1 MNMRILSIDVGIKHL
16 AFCLFNYESKEEYNI
31 EKWDVINL
39 CNDKINKCCG
49 QNSKKKPCTRRAR
62 YTKKNT
68 YYCKIHAK
76 NKDFKIPPQ
85 NLYKSSLLKYK
96 CSDLRK
102 IYTQCGLGET
112 QKMKKKDYLEK
123 ICKYVDDNYFDP
135 IINIKATDMNIITLG
150 RNMRESFNTLLK
162 DITLDHVIIEN
173 QIGPL
178 ANRMKTLQGMVMQ
191 HFIEL
196 SVPIIKEISA
206 SNKLKPFLSQGQKTT
221 YNERKKLGIKI
232 THKQLSTTPKIT
244 HWEPFF
250 QSHKKK
256 DDLADSFLQGFWYFN
271 YTDLTNK

>member
-1 MNMRILSIDVGIKHL
+1 MRILSIDVGIKHL
-16 AFCLFNYESKEEYNI
+16 AFCLFHYESKEEYKI

-39 CNDKINKCCG
+39 CNDKIHKCCG
-49 QNSKKKPCTRRAR
+49 QNANKKPCTRNAR

-76 NKDFKIPPQ
+76 NKEYKIPSKDI
-85 NLYKSSLLKYK
+85 YTSSLQKSK
-96 CSDLRK
+96 CSDLK
-102 IYTQCGLGET
+102 KLYTQCGLEET
-112 QKMKKKDYLEK
+112 CKMKKKDYVEK
-123 ICKYVDDNYFDP
+123 ICEYVDQNYFDP

-150 RNMRESFNTLLK
+150 RNMRDSFNTLL
-162 DITLDHVIIEN
+162 TGVSLDHVIIEN

-196 SVPIIKEISA
+196 SVPVIKEISA
-206 SNKLKPFLSQGQKTT
+206 SNKLKPFLSKGQKTT
-221 YNERKKLGIKI
+221 YSERKKLGIKI
-232 THKQLSTTPKIT
+232 THEQLSRTPKIT

-250 QSHKKK
+250 KSHKKK
-256 DDLADSFLQGFWYFN
+256 DDLADSFLQGFWYFK